1 MGEEDHVSYEIL
13 QNEKISL
20 DDKDIEKLN
29 INLFSQIFDQK
40 NNRQTRV
47 DLFRNILI
55 QKLWRVFGESQV
67 FALYLEVIIKKYG
80 RN

>member
-29 INLFSQIFDQK
+29 INLFS
-40 NNRQTRV
+40 
-47 DLFRNILI
+47 
-55 QKLWRVFGESQV
+55 
-67 FALYLEVIIKKYG
+67 
-80 RN
+80 